1 MSEPSDNNLS
11 GMFDDFEH
19 KAPADLF
26 DKIQGKGAP
35 VPGEFSAVFA
45 EYAHAPSSGVWT
57 KIERA
62 LYPKKRRAVIWWSV
76 AAGLAVILATSLFWN
91 LNTSN
96 NIVRPN
102 NISSNDKFDYH
113 HKHDENVSLYPK
125 NDHFALVLAE
135 NDEKSIIPEA
145 PQTSDK
151 SQYDTSNTIGPV
163 INLIQRYIPLIPFE
177 NGRLA
182 SVENLLPNL
191 FHDTINRD
199 SINWDENPPAQPKTP
214 YQSEQYLMAN
224 VSPNFGRSSAG
235 VSDLFFVNASAP
247 AGLTSQDA
255 SEIATIESSSTYNY
269 SGRETDQAP
278 ITIGGDFEFSLSK
291 RWSASI
297 GLSYSILRSS
307 STLIDTLGTMSVGI
321 SRNYVGV
328 PLGIKYRVIGKRKT
342 SGYLRA
348 TLSPEFG
355 IKQKEKYGKTT
366 NGYSGARS
374 SETGGQREFAINGL
388 QYGAALA
395 TGINYKL
402 GQSWNLYGE
411 VSAKSYFY
419 QSHYNS
425 YSNQKFWPGIKLG
438 ISYNL

>member
-113 HKHDENVSLYPK
+113 HKHDENVSLYSK

-135 NDEKSIIPEA
+135 NDEKIETLKGQNTTNKPKNNDTIKLEHGR
-145 PQTSDK
+145 DK
-151 SQYDTSNTIGPV
+151 TILSFPT
-163 INLIQRYIPLIPFE
+163 IAKSSLL
-177 NGRLA
+177 LA
-182 SVENLLPNL
+182 RVENLLPNL
-191 FHDTINRD
+191 FHDTFNRD

-224 VSPNFGRSSAG
+224 VSPNFGRSSDG

-247 AGLTSQDA
+247 AGLPSQDA